1 MADFTER
8 AFLEGITEGAVIT
21 AEQAAF
27 AAKKIEAL
35 NKRNEKRK
43 ATPSKTAIENAP
55 IKATIIEF
63 LKGREN
69 PLPANVI
76 GEGVGITTQKA
87 SALCRQL
94 VEAGELTVAEAKIPK
109 KGAVKVYALAPVVEV
124 ELDEGAEEPEA

>member
-1 MADFTER
+1 MAEITKRE
-8 AFLEGITEGAVIT
+8 FLKGIVEGTTIT

-27 AAKKIEAL
+27 AAKEIEAL
-35 NKRNEKRK
+35 DKRNEKRK

-55 IKATIIEF
+55 IKATIVEF

-94 VEAGELTVAEAKIPK
+94 VEAKALVVFDVKIK
-109 KGAVKVYALAPVVEV
+109 GKGAVKAYAYAPEIEV
-124 ELDEGAEEPEA
+124 EPGADEPEA

>member
-1 MADFTER
+1 MAEITKRE
-8 AFLEGITEGAVIT
+8 FLKGIVEGATIT

-27 AAKKIEAL
+27 AAKEIEAL
-35 NKRNEKRK
+35 DKRNEKRK
-43 ATPSKTAIENAP
+43 ATPSKTAIANEP
-55 IKATIIEF
+55 IKATIVEF

-94 VEAGELTVAEAKIPK
+94 VEAKVLVVFDVKIK
-109 KGAVKVYALAPVVEV
+109 GKGAVKAYAYAPTIEV
-124 ELDEGAEEPEA
+124 EPDEGAEA

>member
-8 AFLEGITEGAVIT
+8 TFLEGITEGTVVT

-27 AAKKIEAL
+27 AAKRIEAL

-55 IKATIIEF
+55 MKEKIVEF
-63 LKGREN
+63 LEGKG
-69 PLPANVI
+69 PTPANAI

-87 SALCRQL
+87 SALARQL

>member
-1 MADFTER
+1 MADFTEKT
-8 AFLEGITEGAVIT
+8 FLEGITEGAVVT

-27 AAKKIEAL
+27 AAKRIEAL

-43 ATPSKTAIENAP
+43 ATPSKTAIANEP
-55 IKATIIEF
+55 IKATIVEF

-94 VEAGELTVAEAKIPK
+94 VEAKVLVVFDVKIK
-109 KGAVKVYALAPVVEV
+109 GKGAVKAYAYAPEIEV
-124 ELDEGAEEPEA
+124 EPGADEPEA